1 MNSIIKD
8 LKSCK
13 LFSSFAEDQLY
24 QILNNINYK
33 IGAFDK
39 DQTIALEGDP
49 LSSIGIV
56 LEGTVEVQKNYPSGK
71 TVTISKIK
79 QGGIFGE
86 VIIFSNM
93 KEYPSAIMSTDKSKI
108 IFISKTDIINLCSS
122 NSVFLN
128 KFMGLLSN
136 KILMLNKKL
145 KNLSYGTI
153 REKLAS
159 FLLDEYKKQ
168 KSLTINIKF
177 SRQELADQF
186 GTTRPSLSRELI
198 NMREDNLI
206 EFTRNTITI
215 IDLEKL
221 EDCLF

>member
-1 MNSIIKD
+1 MNSIVKD
-8 LKSCK
+8 LKFCM
-13 LFSSFAEDQLY
+13 LFNDFSEDELY
-24 QILNNINYK
+24 KMLTNINYK
-33 IGAFDK
+33 IVLFDK
-39 DQTIALEGDP
+39 DETIALEEAP
-49 LSSIGIV
+49 LSSIAIV
-56 LEGTVEVQKNYPSGK
+56 LEGNVEVQKNYPSGK
-71 TVTISKIK
+71 TVTINKIK

-93 KEYPSAIMSTDKSKI
+93 KSYPSTIISTDKSKI
-108 IFISKTDIINLCSS
+108 LFIEKTDIINLCSS
-122 NSVFLN
+122 NTIFLN

-153 REKLAS
+153 REKIAS

-168 KSLTINIKF
+168 KNLTINIKF

-198 NMREDNLI
+198 NMRDDNLI

-215 IDLEKL
+215 INLDNLEN
-221 EDCLF
+221 CLF

>member
-1 MNSIIKD
+1 MNSIVKNLKLCMLFNDFSEDD
-8 LKSCK
+8 LYKM
-13 LFSSFAEDQLY
+13 LTD
-24 QILNNINYK
+24 INYK
-33 IGAFDK
+33 IGSFTK

-49 LSSIGIV
+49 LSRVAIV
-56 LEGTVEVQKNYPSGK
+56 IEGNVEVQKNYPSGK
-71 TVTISKIK
+71 TVTINKIK

-93 KEYPSAIMSTDKSKI
+93 KNYPSTIISTDKSKI
-108 IFISKTDIINLCSS
+108 LFIEKTDIINLCSS
-122 NSVFLN
+122 NIIFLN

-153 REKLAS
+153 REKIAS
-159 FLLDEYKKQ
+159 FLLDEYKNQ
-168 KSLTINIKF
+168 KNLTINIKF
-177 SRQELADQF
+177 SRQELADQL

-198 NMREDNLI
+198 NMRDENLI

-215 IDLEKL
+215 LDLDNL
-221 EDCLF
+221 ENCLL

>member
-1 MNSIIKD
+1 MNSIVND
-8 LKSCK
+8 LKFCM
-13 LFSSFAEDQLY
+13 LFSNFSEDALCKILTDISYKTSSF
-24 QILNNINYK
+24 N
-33 IGAFDK
+33 K

-49 LSSIGIV
+49 LSNIAIV
-56 LEGTVEVQKNYPSGK
+56 LEGNVEVQKNYPSGK
-71 TVTISKIK
+71 TVTINKIK

-93 KEYPSAIMSTDKSKI
+93 KNYPSTIISTDNSKI
-108 IFISKTDIINLCSS
+108 LFIAKTDIVNLCSS
-122 NSVFLN
+122 NTIFLN

-153 REKLAS
+153 REKIAS

-168 KSLTINIKF
+168 KNLTINIKF

-198 NMREDNLI
+198 NMRDDNLI
-206 EFTRNTITI
+206 EFTRTTMTIV
-215 IDLEKL
+215 DLDKL
-221 EDCLF
+221 EECLF